1 MANRSTILTG
11 SFCPIPGPRVS
22 RRSGTP
28 ATSWPRTSVAVRLS
42 LSQRIEVTDENGE
55 PIMAVPFRE
64 VVEIED

>member
-1 MANRSTILTG
+1 
-11 SFCPIPGPRVS
+11 
-22 RRSGTP
+22 
-28 ATSWPRTSVAVRLS
+28 